1 MRWRSVIATL
11 ASAGCTVIV
20 AGAMSAGP
28 ARAATGAMTVGARIA
43 GTTAVRPAA
52 SALAVGHLGDAR
64 QVPGLAA
71 LNVGGSAEVSF
82 MSCPGLGSC
91 TAAGSYTDGAGLHQS
106 FTVTEANGIWGQATR
121 CPG

>member
-1 MRWRSVIATL
+1 MTL
-11 ASAGCTVIV
+11 ASAGCTALV
-20 AGAMSAGP
+20 AGAMTAGP
-28 ARAATGAMTVGARIA
+28 AGAATGTAATGARIA
-43 GTTAVRPAA
+43 GTAAVRPAA
-52 SALAVGHLGDAR
+52 STLAVGHLGDAR

-91 TAAGSYTDGAGLHQS
+91 TAAGSYTDGAGLHQA
-106 FTVTEANGIWGQATR
+106 FTVTETNGTWGQATR